1 MIEWQLDDGVLEFG
15 SMARIFLI
23 DDDPVMLA
31 MLSET
36 LREAGH
42 EVTTAAN
49 GWEALREFRPAWHEL
64 VITDVLMPYVDG
76 KDLVRVLR
84 RETPRIP
91 VIAMSGSFGEGDSEL
106 LAAVTRL
113 GATHVLKKPF
123 FPEQLLDTVNLS
135 LSPGAGEPS

>member
-1 MIEWQLDDGVLEFG
+1 
-15 SMARIFLI
+15 MARIFLI

-31 MLSET
+31 MLSEA
-36 LREAGH
+36 LRTAGH

-84 RETPRIP
+84 RETPRVP
-91 VIAMSGSFGEGDSEL
+91 VIAISGGCAEGDGEL
-106 LAAVTRL
+106 LAAMARL
-113 GATHVLKKPF
+113 GATRVLKKPF
-123 FPEQLLDTVNLS
+123 FPDQLLELVRLS
-135 LSPGAGEPS
+135 LLPGAGEAA

>member
-1 MIEWQLDDGVLEFG
+1 MLEFG
-15 SMARIFLI
+15 GVARIFLI

-31 MLSET
+31 MISEA
-36 LREAGH
+36 LRAAGH

-91 VIAMSGSFGEGDSEL
+91 VIAISGGCPEGDSEL
-106 LAAVTRL
+106 LAAMTRL
-113 GATHVLKKPF
+113 GATRVLKKPF
-123 FPEQLLDTVNLS
+123 FPDQLLDLVNLS
-135 LSPGAGEPS
+135 LFPGSGDAAPASA